1 MGKLLRDVL
10 RWVEHMDAQ
19 EWIIFASVA
28 IILGVLCMRGFGS
41 RSSF

>member
-1 MGKLLRDVL
+1 MGKLLRDAL

-19 EWIIFASVA
+19 EWVVFAAVA
-28 IILGVLCMRGFGS
+28 IIVGVLCMRGFGS